1 MQGTKNS
8 GLVLVIEDDASIRLL
23 IREMLRGVDLR
34 TVEAADGDSG
44 LAAALQHDP
53 DAILLDIGLP
63 DIDGFDVLRRLK
75 ATPALAAIP
84 VIMVTAWTETDY
96 MQRAVDAGAFGYVR
110 KPFEMTEFL
119 TRVEGA
125 VRSRVRADADPPI
138 TVT

>member
-1 MQGTKNS
+1 MQGTKHS

-23 IREMLRGVDLR
+23 IREMLRGAHLQ

-44 LAAALQHDP
+44 VAAAIQHDP

-63 DIDGFDVLRRLK
+63 DTDGFEVLRRLK

-84 VIMVTAWTETDY
+84 VIMVTAWTETEY

-119 TRVEGA
+119 TRVESA
-125 VRSRVRADADPPI
+125 VRARGRTNADPPL
-138 TVT
+138 TLT